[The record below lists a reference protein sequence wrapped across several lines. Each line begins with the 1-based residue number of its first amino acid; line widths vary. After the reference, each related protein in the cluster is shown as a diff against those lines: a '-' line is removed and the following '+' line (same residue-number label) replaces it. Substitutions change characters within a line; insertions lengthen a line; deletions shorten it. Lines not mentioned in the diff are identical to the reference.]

1 MNHPPRL
8 TLALLLAL
16 ALLLPGSLPC
26 AAETPKVEE
35 VERELETVPIGGG
48 DAQDFRTG
56 ETKLAPPPPGTI
68 LVTDPKLGPTA
79 GGTVETAVSGGK
91 TGEVAVDKP
100 KSEFP
105 KPGKV
110 ARADLPL
117 NVRNAPWG
125 EVIGSVR
132 NGEDLEILAA
142 AGSWYKIRY
151 RGGEGYVHASYVD
164 TDKAKADAFTGWVKG
179 GTAVLSGPDGEK
191 IGDLAKGFKIDE
203 VLKRVGDYYE
213 IKYKGRLGFVK
224 ADAITTDPVQPDPP
238 KPPAGGNPVDAAKP
252 PVSGNMDPRAPG
264 VIAWA
269 KAQLGR
275 TDYNGW
281 CQKFVHNAYGRS
293 YGYASAKACYNDI
306 GRKDSIGNLGNV
318 PVGSLVFFDGHPQ
331 YGHVG
336 IYIGDGKV
344 IHGVATVR
352 IEDMRTGWLGKS
364 YLGWAPA
371 PASWPG
377 H

>member
-1 MNHPPRL
+1 MIRL
-8 TLALLLAL
+8 RRPLVPLLAVALLFAVASPLSAD
-16 ALLLPGSLPC
+16 P
-26 AAETPKVEE
+26 PKVDEIEE
-35 VERELETVPIGGG
+35 RLETVPIGGSTPVVNG
-48 DAQDFRTG
+48 TG
-56 ETKLAPPPPGTI
+56 ETGIVAPPPGTI
-68 LVTDPKLGPTA
+68 LVTDPAAPGS
-79 GGTVETAVSGGK
+79 GTRETAVTGGRS
-91 TGEVAVDKP
+91 GEVAVGDAPKP
-100 KSEFP
+100 EFP

-110 ARADLPL
+110 ARCDLPL

-132 NGEDLEILAA
+132 NGEDLTILAVE
-142 AGSWYKIRY
+142 GSWYRISY

-164 TDKAKADAFTGWVKG
+164 TDKAKADAFTGWTKG
-179 GTAVLSGPDGEK
+179 GAAVLAGPDGEK
-191 IGDLAKGFKIDE
+191 IGDLPKGFRIDE

-213 IKYKGRLGFVK
+213 IKFNGRLGFVK
-224 ADAITTDPVQPDPP
+224 AGAVSTDPVQPDPP
-238 KPPAGGNPVDAAKP
+238 PSAGNPVDAAAP
-252 PVSGNMDPRAPG
+252 PVSGNMDRRAPG

-281 CQKFVHNAYGRS
+281 CQKFVHNAYGMS
-293 YGYASAKACYNDI
+293 SGYASAKACFNAI
-306 GRKDSIGNLGNV
+306 GRRDSVGNLGRV
-318 PVGSLVFFDGHPQ
+318 PIGSLVFFDGHPQ

-371 PASWPG
+371 PGNWPG
-377 H
+377 R